1 MATCIFS
8 GSSSQSLT
16 SLIARSLGKS
26 LSKAKIQRF
35 PNHECK
41 VTVQSSVKN
50 SRCIL
55 VQSISSPAD
64 ENLVELLFFCDALK
78 REGASEVIGIIP
90 YLGYARQ
97 NKQHLKGESVSLGV
111 VANVLKTAGFD
122 KIITVTIHKQSSK
135 KLFSMPFKNIDA
147 TSFLSKKIFQ
157 YLKQN
162 KIIKKGSD
170 CAVVAPD
177 RGAVVQARRFS
188 NTSVVVVNKERDK
201 QDGSIAIH
209 SIFGSVEGKVAIIVD
224 DVVTSGNTLIESA
237 KLCVKKGA
245 SLVFAAVVH
254 QDLIEDTI
262 PKLEKSPISKLF
274 TTDTIR
280 QDIQSAKLIE
290 FSVSKLI
297 ASKIRYLL

>member
-1 MATCIFS
+1 M
-8 GSSSQSLT
+8 
-16 SLIARSLGKS
+16 
-26 LSKAKIQRF
+26 
-35 PNHECK
+35 
-41 VTVQSSVKN
+41 
-50 SRCIL
+50 
-55 VQSISSPAD
+55 
-64 ENLVELLFFCDALK
+64 
-78 REGASEVIGIIP
+78 
-90 YLGYARQ
+90 
-97 NKQHLKGESVSLGV
+97 
-111 VANVLKTAGFD
+111 
-122 KIITVTIHKQSSK
+122 
-135 KLFSMPFKNIDA
+135 
-147 TSFLSKKIFQ
+147 
-157 YLKQN
+157 
-162 KIIKKGSD
+162 
-170 CAVVAPD
+170 
-177 RGAVVQARRFS
+177 VQARRFS